1 MRSVFKTTVPGL
13 RSQQQLYRPPETD
26 DERSEIQAQGDVFPS
41 AIQEVWNW
49 EEAEERLK
57 KAYEQGGIAAW
68 AQTAARELEAEAEM
82 ERTKR
87 DREQEAASA
96 SEKRRE
102 SSPN

>member
-1 MRSVFKTTVPGL
+1 MRSIFQAKVPGL
-13 RSQQQLYRPPETD
+13 RSRLYRPPETD
-26 DERSEIQAQGDVFPS
+26 NERYEIQAQGDAFPS
-41 AIQEVWNW
+41 TIQEDWNW

-57 KAYEQGGIAAW
+57 KAYEEGGIAAW

-82 ERTKR
+82 ERIKR

-96 SEKRRE
+96 SEKRE